1 MKLKMIVSVF
11 VLTALAVVAAQKV
24 KPAEK
29 AKPTGPVKFSVE
41 TKRTRGK
48 YAPKHVLA
56 IWVTNSKGKF
66 VRTLEV
72 YGKKYRK
79 HLKVWARNS
88 KKNTVDAITGAT
100 LKKHVPHNV
109 VWDCRDA
116 RGKLVPDGAYHIH
129 VEFTEVN
136 GQGPV
141 MPLRHVKFRKGAK
154 AISLKPKNM
163 RNFVNIKL
171 DYTPEKATKPAPE
184 KKKK

>member
-1 MKLKMIVSVF
+1 MKLKMIISVF
-11 VLTALAVVAAQKV
+11 VLTALAVVAAQKT
-24 KPAEK
+24 
-29 AKPTGPVKFSVE
+29 KPTGPVKFSVE

-56 IWVTNSKGKF
+56 IWVTNEKGKF

-72 YGKKYRK
+72 YGKKRMKY
-79 HLKVWARNS
+79 LKVWARNS

-116 RGKLVPDGAYHIH
+116 KGKLVPDGTYHIH
-129 VEFTEVN
+129 VEFSEVN
-136 GQGPV
+136 GKGPI

-154 AISLKPKNM
+154 AISITPKDTP
-163 RNFVNIKL
+163 NFVKIKL
-171 DYTPEKATKPAPE
+171 DYTPEKATKPPPKDKE
-184 KKKK
+184 K

>member
-1 MKLKMIVSVF
+1 MKLKIIVSVF
-11 VLTALAVVAAQKV
+11 VLTALAVVAAQK
-24 KPAEK
+24 

-41 TKRTRGK
+41 TKKTRGK

-56 IWVTNSKGKF
+56 IWVTDSKGKF

-72 YGKKYRK
+72 YGKKRMKY
-79 HLKVWARNS
+79 LKVWARNS

-100 LKKHVPHNV
+100 LRKHVPHNV
-109 VWDCRDA
+109 AWDCRDA
-116 RGKLVPDGAYHIH
+116 KGKLVPDGTYHIH

-154 AISLKPKNM
+154 AVSIKPKNT

-171 DYTPEKATKPAPE
+171 DYTPGKTTTPAPTR
-184 KKKK
+184 

>member
-1 MKLKMIVSVF
+1 MKLKMIVTLF
-11 VLTALAVVAAQKV
+11 VLTAMAVVA
-24 KPAEK
+24 AEK

-41 TKRTRGK
+41 TKRTKGK

-56 IWVTNSKGKF
+56 IWVTNAKGKF

-72 YGKKYRK
+72 YGKKRRK
-79 HLKVWARNS
+79 YLKVWAKNS

-116 RGKLVPDGAYHIH
+116 KGKLVPDGTYHIH
-129 VEFTEVN
+129 VEFSEAN
-136 GQGPV
+136 RKGPM

-154 AISLKPKNM
+154 AISIKPKDTP
-163 RNFVNIKL
+163 NFVKITL
-171 DYTPEKATKPAPE
+171 DYTPEKKE
-184 KKKK
+184 K

>member
-1 MKLKMIVSVF
+1 MKLKMIVTLF
-11 VLTALAVVAAQKV
+11 VLTALAVVA
-24 KPAEK
+24 AEK

-41 TKRTRGK
+41 TKRTKGK

-56 IWVTNSKGKF
+56 IWVTNAKGKF

-72 YGKKYRK
+72 YGKKRRK
-79 HLKVWARNS
+79 YLKVWAKNS

-154 AISLKPKNM
+154 PVSLKPKNT

-171 DYTPEKATKPAPE
+171 DYMPEKETKPAPE